1 IIRLDDVF
9 KPLINLLREQQ
20 LDGDYLQADETRLQV
35 LKETGNKRVFG
46 LVIDFGTSQS
56 PKSTRPLTTH
66 WCPSR
71 PGHQAL
77 RNNFASSL
85 LLRTWLPMTGR
96 RVRRPTLFSLWRK
109 ARRENSAASRLL
121 GSTSLRFALH
131 GWQRSAQSDKWMW
144 VIRGG
149 PPDRPAVLFEYDPSR
164 SEEVPLRLLD
174 GFKGTLQTDGYAGY

>member
-1 IIRLDDVF
+1 M
-9 KPLINLLREQQ
+9 
-20 LDGDYLQADETRLQV
+20 
-35 LKETGNKRVFG
+35 
-46 LVIDFGTSQS
+46 IDFGTSQS
-56 PKSTRPLTTH
+56 PKSTRPLTTYL
-66 WCPSR
+66 CPSR

-131 GWQRSAQSDKWMW
+131 GWQRMNYSPAGLILRNKAYARQSRIATDTT
-144 VIRGG
+144 I
-149 PPDRPAVLFEYDPSR
+149 PAKLGVLFQDSGPTTTYNPFL
-164 SEEVPLRLLD
+164 P
-174 GFKGTLQTDGYAGY
+174 

>member
-1 IIRLDDVF
+1 MYAHNNNHPRLRGFNSKDIQY
-9 KPLINLLREQQ
+9 KPDPAPSSRHRSYYILRSQESRVPE
-20 LDGDYLQADETRLQV
+20 G
-35 LKETGNKRVFG
+35 KRVFG

-56 PKSTRPLTTH
+56 PKSTRPLTTYL
-66 WCPSR
+66 CPSR
-71 PGHQAL
+71 PGHPAL

-131 GWQRSAQSDKWMW
+131 GWQRLKC
-144 VIRGG
+144 RF
-149 PPDRPAVLFEYDPSR
+149 PKKNRP
-164 SEEVPLRLLD
+164 
-174 GFKGTLQTDGYAGY
+174 

>member
-1 IIRLDDVF
+1 VSGVELALSEGEVTVHV
-9 KPLINLLREQQ
+9 EQEEGVQ
-20 LDGDYLQADETRLQV
+20 HCCPTCGEVSPGYDSR
-35 LKETGNKRVFG
+35 KRVFG

-56 PKSTRPLTTH
+56 PKSTRPLTTYL
-66 WCPSR
+66 CPSR

-131 GWQRSAQSDKWMW
+131 AWQR
-144 VIRGG
+144 
-149 PPDRPAVLFEYDPSR
+149 
-164 SEEVPLRLLD
+164 
-174 GFKGTLQTDGYAGY
+174 LQ

>member
-1 IIRLDDVF
+1 M
-9 KPLINLLREQQ
+9 
-20 LDGDYLQADETRLQV
+20 
-35 LKETGNKRVFG
+35 
-46 LVIDFGTSQS
+46 IDFGTSQS
-56 PKSTRPLTTH
+56 PKSTRPLTTY

-131 GWQRSAQSDKWMW
+131 GWQR
-144 VIRGG
+144 
-149 PPDRPAVLFEYDPSR
+149 LFANRTSTHAWWDNQF
-164 SEEVPLRLLD
+164 RLLLSSLAYVLMD
-174 GFKGTLQTDGYAGY
+174 AIRRQAFKGTKLANAQMTMIRLKLLKIGTVILHNTRCVCFLLSSAYQHQSLFLNTAARLRPP

>member
-1 IIRLDDVF
+1 M
-9 KPLINLLREQQ
+9 K
-20 LDGDYLQADETRLQV
+20 
-35 LKETGNKRVFG
+35 
-46 LVIDFGTSQS
+46 DFGTSQS
-56 PKSTRPLTTH
+56 PKSTRPLTTY

-131 GWQRSAQSDKWMW
+131 GWQRLLPPLQDSNEGTSN
-144 VIRGG
+144 RG
-149 PPDRPAVLFEYDPSR
+149 S
-164 SEEVPLRLLD
+164 PLSIYRIEMTQYRNQYCQANLS
-174 GFKGTLQTDGYAGY
+174 K